1 MPKIAGM
8 YINRLKIGM
17 PLQADPSVKFALNQP
32 GLKRI
37 LNEHLQ
43 VESPYNTYKNKGL
56 PPGPIC
62 IPGKASIDAVL
73 NFEEHKFIYMCAKED
88 FSGYHNFADNY
99 NTHLKFAAV
108 YRKALDARG
117 IK

>member
-1 MPKIAGM
+1 
-8 YINRLKIGM
+8 M
-17 PLQADPSVKFALNQP
+17 PLQADPSIKFALKNP

-37 LNEHLQ
+37 LNEHLS

-73 NFEEHKFIYMCAKED
+73 DFKEHQYIYMCAKED

-99 NTHLKFAAV
+99 NTHLRFASA
-108 YRKALDARG
+108 YRKALDAKG